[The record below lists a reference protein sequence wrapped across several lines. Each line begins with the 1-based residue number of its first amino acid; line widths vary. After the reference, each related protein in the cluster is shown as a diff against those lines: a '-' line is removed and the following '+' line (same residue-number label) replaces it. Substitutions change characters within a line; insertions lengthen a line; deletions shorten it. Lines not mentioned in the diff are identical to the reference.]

1 MTTANNRLDYG
12 NSEAAGKDRVV
23 PFTMLELDFPDGIG
37 RVTSL
42 PFDVRFEDKTYYG
55 LSVLG
60 TVSEVTEGPE
70 NRSYGVVLTLT
81 GVPVSFTEYLLNQRI
96 QGRTATLKV
105 GFLNDF
111 QEFVS
116 TPYTTF
122 VGRMDTMDVKVGRET
137 AVQISCESLLV
148 DWERPRIRRFTDAD
162 QRAAYPTDRGLEYVA
177 AQVNKNL
184 LWGKS

>member
-1 MTTANNRLDYG
+1 MSRISELL
-12 NSEAAGKDRVV
+12 SEAVDQPRVM
-23 PFTMLELDFPDGIG
+23 PFTLVELDFPEGIG

-42 PFDVRFEDKTYYG
+42 PFDVRYQGNTWYG
-55 LSVLG
+55 LSILG
-60 TVSEVTEGPE
+60 TVSEISEGPE
-70 NRSYGVVLTLT
+70 NRSYGVSLTLT

-96 QGRTATLKV
+96 QGRTVKLMV
-105 GFLNDF
+105 GFLNDD
-111 QEFVS
+111 QQFVDH
-116 TPYTTF
+116 PYTTF

-137 AVQISCESLLV
+137 AVQISCESLLI

-162 QRAAYPTDRGLEYVA
+162 QRSQYPNDRGFEYVA